1 MERLKLQ
8 IGEHIIYDEEDENSG
23 DLAVT
28 DDDDDDEDELDDDED
43 EDMNNIGTRESFVDP
58 RILSYTKRAARQE
71 FLSTLNESIAL
82 KAYKSRFSSSEAEY
96 KDHLLKAEHLIEVQ
110 DYKEAMHML
119 KSLARV
125 IPRSPR
131 FLYASA
137 VLIDKLSEFERS
149 NGKLKQSVEI
159 YKKLLA
165 LEKIDSSLLYLA
177 GRRLIN
183 RLQFLGKHKSAIVQN
198 EMLNK
203 KIPNNVELMNELGIN
218 LLIFNRVDLA
228 KEQFE
233 KVLFMSD
240 NQDMVALCHYAFI
253 LKTNESKLVESVEMF
268 SKCLL
273 SKEKSVMDAR
283 FFYHM
288 GDALQRLG
296 RKEEVHFYYDSS
308 LVLFNF

>member
-8 IGEHIIYDEEDENSG
+8 IGEHIIYDEEDENIE

-28 DDDDDDEDELDDDED
+28 DDDLDDEEDEDEEPL
-43 EDMNNIGTRESFVDP
+43 VDP

-82 KAYKSRFSSSEAEY
+82 KVYKSRFSSSEVEY
-96 KDHLLKAEHLIEVQ
+96 KDHLLKAEHLIEAQ
-110 DYKEAMHML
+110 EYKEATHVL
-119 KSLARV
+119 KSLAHV

-137 VLIDKLSEFERS
+137 VLIDRLSEFERS

-183 RLQFLGKHKSAIVQN
+183 RLQFLGKHKSAILQN

-218 LLIFNRVDLA
+218 LLIYNRVDLA

-233 KVLFMSD
+233 KVLLMSD
-240 NQDMVALCHYAFI
+240 SQDMVALCHYAFI

-268 SKCLL
+268 AKCLL
-273 SKEKSVMDAR
+273 SSEKAVMDAR
-283 FFYHM
+283 FFYHV
-288 GDALQRLG
+288 GDALQKLG
-296 RKEEVHFYYDSS
+296 RTAEVCDRTIE
-308 LVLFNF
+308 V